1 MAQVQDNTG
10 RLWIESGEQRRAL
23 VAEVAPIIPVEHSY
37 SFLVP
42 DEMSGALSPGQRV
55 EVPLGKRGRLVPGFV
70 LSIDEKPWDSTLRPL
85 HALLDAESYL
95 TPELIDLGR
104 RIAEHY
110 ACPLGRTLK
119 AITPQ
124 AVRRGSGLA
133 TVRYAELAQPLAEI
147 RESSERLTAQ
157 RGALLEALAGADAA
171 LPVATLLEQTKAS
184 AAVLRGLV
192 KLGHVRIYER
202 KEIRDAPD
210 FHLPTEE
217 PSFELNA
224 YQQQALDAIGER
236 IDAGE
241 FSVTLLFGVSGSGKT
256 EVYIRAMRRV
266 LAQGRQALLLVP
278 EIVLTTQLVQRLAS
292 RFERVAVNHSGLTDA
307 QRSVI
312 WRQIARGEKDVI
324 IGTRS
329 AVFAPCPDLGLI
341 CVDEEQESS
350 YKNLQAPRFHVRDVA
365 IMRAHARGIPV
376 VLGSATPSLESW
388 HNSEVRSHYHR
399 LSIPQRV
406 KDLPMPKVHV
416 LDMAEEPPI
425 NEHPP
430 VLSRL
435 LEELLGQTLEQGEQ
449 AVILM
454 NRRGYASRVFCPQC
468 HARLECPHCH
478 VGLVV
483 HSATG
488 LAVCHYCRTRIK
500 PPTIC
505 PTVGCGGKLLRIGPG
520 TQRVEDVIT
529 RLFPQARICRV
540 DSDTVR
546 HRAQYQSVVDDFET
560 RRTDVLVGTQM
571 IAKGLDFPFVS
582 LVGVINAEPTALAS
596 DFRAQ
601 ERLFQ
606 LITQVAGRA
615 GRAQTAGTVVVQT
628 LTPDSYALAAAV
640 NHDFEAFAARELQV
654 RRRVGLPPFRRLAR
668 FTLSHEREENAAR
681 AAGMLA
687 EQVRA
692 LAEEMQVAGF
702 DLWGPNPCALLR
714 LRGKYRYEL
723 LLFTRDAAGMHNLL
737 NHLRQEGKLKVKTAT
752 LVVDVDPVSLA

>member
-1 MAQVQDNTG
+1 MAQVENNTG

-23 VAEVAPIIPVEHSY
+23 VAEVAPIIPVERAY
-37 SFLVP
+37 SFVVP
-42 DEMSGALSPGQRV
+42 DELADKLSPGQRV

-70 LSIDEKPWDSTLRPL
+70 LALGEKPWDTTLRPL
-85 HALLDAESYL
+85 HSLLDAESYL

-104 RIAEHY
+104 RIAQHY

-124 AVRRGSGLA
+124 AVRQGSGLV
-133 TVRYAELAQPLAEI
+133 TVRYAQLAQPLAEI
-147 RESSERLTAQ
+147 RESGERLTAQ
-157 RGALLEALAGADAA
+157 REALLKALSDADTA
-171 LPVATLLEQTKAS
+171 LPVATLLEQTKVS

-192 KLGHVRIYER
+192 KLGHVSVVEC
-202 KEIRDAPD
+202 KEIRDTPD
-210 FHLPTEE
+210 FDLPTVE
-217 PSFELNA
+217 PTFELND

-236 IDAGE
+236 IDAAD

-312 WRQIARGEKDVI
+312 WRQIAKGEKDVI

-399 LSIPQRV
+399 VAIPQRV
-406 KDLPMPKVHV
+406 RDLPMPKVHV
-416 LDMAEEPPI
+416 LDMADEPPI

-435 LEELLGQTLEQGEQ
+435 LEELLRQTLAQGEQ

-468 HARLECPHCH
+468 HTRLECPHCH

-483 HSATG
+483 HSSTG
-488 LAVCHYCRTRIK
+488 MAVCHYCRTRIK

-505 PTVGCGGKLLRIGPG
+505 PTVGCGGKLLRVGPG

-529 RLFPQARICRV
+529 QCFPEARICRV

-546 HRAQYQSVVDDFET
+546 HRTQYQQVVDDFEA
-560 RRTDVLVGTQM
+560 RRTDILVGTQM

-615 GRAQTAGTVVVQT
+615 GRAETAGTVVVQS

-640 NHDFEAFAARELQV
+640 NHDFEGFAERELKV
-654 RRRVGLPPFRRLAR
+654 RKRVGLPPFRRLTR
-668 FTLSHEREENAAR
+668 LTLSHPREEGAAR
-681 AAGMLA
+681 EAATIA
-687 EQVRA
+687 ERIRA
-692 LAEEMQVAGF
+692 VAEECQLAGF
-702 DLWGPNPCALLR
+702 DLWGPNPCPLLR
-714 LRGKYRYEL
+714 LRSKYRYEL
-723 LLFTRDAAGMHNLL
+723 LLFTRDAGGMHSLL
-737 NHLRQEGKLKVKTAT
+737 TRLRQEGKLKAKTAS
-752 LVVDVDPVSLA
+752 LMVDVDPVSLA